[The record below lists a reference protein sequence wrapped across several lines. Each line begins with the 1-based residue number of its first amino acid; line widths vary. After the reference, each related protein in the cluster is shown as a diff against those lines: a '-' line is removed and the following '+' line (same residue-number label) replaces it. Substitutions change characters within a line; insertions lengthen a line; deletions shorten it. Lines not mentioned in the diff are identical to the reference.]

1 MRTITGLI
9 IVPAYNE
16 AEVIKDVYTR
26 ISQESKKLKNVDL
39 DIVIVNDGSSDDTEK
54 VIGDVVLTLS
64 HYVNMGSGAATRT
77 GLTYAKRE
85 GYDFAVTI
93 DADGQHSPK
102 DLINVINKLVNDD
115 YDLVIGSRLLNTE
128 GMPVIRVFGNK
139 VLNFATR
146 VILGVSV
153 TDSQSGLKAFS
164 KKAIEK
170 IEIRSNGFEFCSEI
184 VWRAKQQNLK
194 ITEIP
199 IQAIYTDYSKAK
211 GQSNINALRIIKN
224 LIRQKLRE
232 V

>member
-1 MRTITGLI
+1 MKKGLVI
-9 IVPAYNE
+9 IPAFNE
-16 AEVIKDVYTR
+16 DKVIKDVFLK
-26 ISQESKKLKNVDL
+26 IKQESQKIKNA
-39 DIVIVNDGSSDDTEK
+39 DIDTVIVNDGSSDNTET
-54 VIGDVVLTLS
+54 VVENIATTLN

-85 GYDFAVTI
+85 NYDFAVTI

-102 DLINVINKLVNDD
+102 DLINVINKLINDN
-115 YDLVIGSRLLNTE
+115 YDLVIGSRLLNTK

-139 VLNFATR
+139 VLNLATR
-146 VILGVSV
+146 IILGVSV

-199 IQAIYTDYSKAK
+199 IQAIYTDYSRAK

>member
-1 MRTITGLI
+1 MKQRGI
-9 IVPAYNE
+9 IIIPAYNE
-16 AEVIKDVYTR
+16 AKVIKDVYTK
-26 ISQESKKLKNVDL
+26 ISRESAKLKNVDL
-39 DIVIVNDGSSDDTEK
+39 DIVIVNDGSSDNTEQ
-54 VIGDVVLTLS
+54 VVKTIAATLN

-77 GLTYAKRE
+77 GLTYACRE
-85 GYDFAVTI
+85 EYDFAVTI

-139 VLNFATR
+139 VLNLATR
-146 VILGVSV
+146 IILGVSV

-164 KKAIEK
+164 RDAIEK

-184 VWRAKQQNLK
+184 VWRAKQQDLK

-199 IQAIYTDYSKAK
+199 IQAIYTDYSRAK

>member
-1 MRTITGLI
+1 MKALKGLI
-9 IVPAYNE
+9 IIPAYNE
-16 AEVIKDVYTR
+16 AKVIKNVYTK
-26 ISQESKKLKNVDL
+26 ISQESVRLKKVNL
-39 DIVIVNDGSSDDTEK
+39 DIIIVNDGSSDSTEE
-54 VIGDVVLTLS
+54 VIEKIAATLN

-77 GLTYAKRE
+77 GLTYARRE

-102 DLINVINKLVNDD
+102 DLVNVINKLVNED

-139 VLNFATR
+139 VLNLATR
-146 VILGVSV
+146 IILGVSV

-164 KKAIEK
+164 KKAIDK

-199 IQAIYTDYSKAK
+199 IQAIYTDYSRAK